1 MWKNHFA
8 KNDPEPRA
16 PIKIAPNVRIGYF
29 SQELSILEENKS
41 ILDNVMAKAFM
52 RRVC

>member
-8 KNDPEPRA
+8 KNDLEPES

-41 ILDNVMAKAFM
+41 ILDNVMAERLWGEF
-52 RRVC
+52 C